1 MDHVSRDLSS
11 NAFGHSDGAPER
23 PNPDS
28 RALTRIALDTLL
40 AMMGSADDL
49 LCFTMVPDGNGI
61 RKLGVSPR
69 YTAIAL
75 IGMLTAK
82 TNGHGLD
89 IDPSRMVSVLLETVA
104 NGANIGDVGLVS
116 WVAALSGDREVCD
129 NRLRLLV
136 QKRLQET
143 KCGCTSME
151 VQWLLTGLCKLYR
164 QFPES
169 DWLEPLIRRCYQNLA
184 PFYYDKTD
192 LFCDIYPCKLV
203 NRWKKDLSYF
213 CNQTYGIY
221 SLCTYY
227 ETFGDR
233 QVLEWAL
240 GTARK
245 ICSLQGDL
253 GQWPW
258 LFDSRKGTVVS
269 VYPVYSVHQDAMAPM
284 ALLKL
289 SDLSGEDFTPAVSR
303 GISWV
308 WGKNELGEPL
318 VDPRRGVIWRSI
330 RKRTPFQHAHAFKL
344 IKLIHVM
351 HLDSIR
357 RFADPFQ
364 SYEIDRECR
373 PYELGWL
380 LCAFSGRS
388 EDGNPSRT
396 SG

>member
-28 RALTRIALDTLL
+28 RSLTRIALDTLL

-61 RKLGVSPR
+61 RRLGVSPR

-104 NGANIGDVGLVS
+104 NGANIGDLGLVS
-116 WVAALSGDREVCD
+116 WVAALTGDREVCD
-129 NRLRLLV
+129 NRLKPIV

-143 KCGCTSME
+143 RCGCTSME
-151 VQWLLTGLCKLYR
+151 VQWLLTGLCKLYQ
-164 QFPES
+164 QFPGS
-169 DWLEPLIRRCYQNLA
+169 GWLEPLIRRCYENLT
-184 PFYYDKTD
+184 PFYNDKTG
-192 LFCDIYPCKLV
+192 LFCDIYPCKIV

-221 SLCTYY
+221 SLCTYN

-233 QVLEWAL
+233 QALEWAL

-245 ICSLQGDL
+245 ICSLQGEL

-284 ALLKL
+284 ALIRVGR
-289 SDLSGEDFTPAVSR
+289 LSGEDFTPAISR

-308 WGKNELGEPL
+308 LGKNELGESM
-318 VDPRRGVIWRSI
+318 VDPGRGVIWRSI
-330 RKRTPFQHAHAFKL
+330 RRRTPLHHGHAFKL

-351 HLDSIR
+351 HMDSIR
-357 RFADPFQ
+357 NLADPF
-364 SYEIDRECR
+364 
-373 PYELGWL
+373 LKK
-380 LCAFSGRS
+380 CA
-388 EDGNPSRT
+388 E
-396 SG
+396 